1 MIIGIGTDIVH
12 IPHFQKA
19 LDKMGEAGI
28 QRLFTQAE
36 QDLAKARP
44 AQTLPTYAKR
54 FAAKE
59 AVAKAFGTG
68 IFGEINCENIEI
80 SNGENGEPHITLF
93 DKAALIQQERSVDAI
108 HVSLSHT
115 EQYATAFVV
124 LESR

>member
-1 MIIGIGTDIVH
+1 MIVGIGTDIVEVER
-12 IPHFQKA
+12 IRSLLEKN
-19 LDKMGEAGI
+19 GETFLNKILRPNEIKTCCGSANKV
-28 QRLFTQAE
+28 QRIA
-36 QDLAKARP
+36 A
-44 AQTLPTYAKR
+44 R

-59 AVAKAFGTG
+59 ALDKAFGTG

-93 DKAALIQQERSVDAI
+93 DKAALIQQERGVDAI

>member
-1 MIIGIGTDIVH
+1 MIVGIGTDIVEVER
-12 IPHFQKA
+12 IRSLLEKN
-19 LDKMGEAGI
+19 GETFLNKILRPNEIKTCCSSANKV
-28 QRLFTQAE
+28 QRIA
-36 QDLAKARP
+36 A
-44 AQTLPTYAKR
+44 R

-59 AVAKAFGTG
+59 ALGKAFGTG

-80 SNGENGEPHITLF
+80 SNGENGEPRITLF
-93 DKAALIQQERSVDAI
+93 DKAALIQQRRGVDAI